1 MLILGFESHLIL
13 EIKKHRKAGCHRL
26 AFLLHFF
33 KEGGDSFGLYLK
45 QKQCSVPLEFVGK
58 APNSDKESKKGC
70 VYVMNLKR
78 LTYKLQTALLCK
90 GIKVKINQ
98 YQSYSEQNKRMI
110 TKYVLTVPQQH
121 GEKVKDEKL
130 LESYRLSEVVQ
141 KLAELLRGE
150 SE

>member
-1 MLILGFESHLIL
+1 
-13 EIKKHRKAGCHRL
+13 
-26 AFLLHFF
+26 
-33 KEGGDSFGLYLK
+33 
-45 QKQCSVPLEFVGK
+45 
-58 APNSDKESKKGC
+58 
-70 VYVMNLKR
+70 MNLKR
-78 LTYKLQTALLCK
+78 LMYKLQTALLCK

-110 TKYVLTVPQQH
+110 TKYVLTTPKQH

>member
-1 MLILGFESHLIL
+1 
-13 EIKKHRKAGCHRL
+13 
-26 AFLLHFF
+26 
-33 KEGGDSFGLYLK
+33 
-45 QKQCSVPLEFVGK
+45 
-58 APNSDKESKKGC
+58 
-70 VYVMNLKR
+70 MNLKR
-78 LTYKLQTALLCK
+78 LMYKMQTALLCK

-110 TKYVLTVPQQH
+110 TKYVLTTPRQQ

>member
-1 MLILGFESHLIL
+1 
-13 EIKKHRKAGCHRL
+13 
-26 AFLLHFF
+26 
-33 KEGGDSFGLYLK
+33 
-45 QKQCSVPLEFVGK
+45 
-58 APNSDKESKKGC
+58 
-70 VYVMNLKR
+70 MNLKR
-78 LTYKLQTALLCK
+78 LMYKLQTALLCK

-110 TKYVLTVPQQH
+110 TKYVLTVPQQQ

>member
-1 MLILGFESHLIL
+1 MIL

-58 APNSDKESKKGC
+58 APNSDKESKKGY

-78 LTYKLQTALLCK
+78 LMYKLQTALLCK
-90 GIKVKINQ
+90 GVRVKINQ
-98 YQSYSEQNKRMI
+98 FQSYSEESNRMT
-110 TKYVLTVPQQH
+110 TKYVLTVPKQH
-121 GEKVKDEKL
+121 GDKIKNEKL

-141 KLAELLRGE
+141 KLAELLRSE
-150 SE
+150 SG

>member
-1 MLILGFESHLIL
+1 
-13 EIKKHRKAGCHRL
+13 
-26 AFLLHFF
+26 
-33 KEGGDSFGLYLK
+33 
-45 QKQCSVPLEFVGK
+45 
-58 APNSDKESKKGC
+58 
-70 VYVMNLKR
+70 MNLKG
-78 LTYKLQTALLCK
+78 LMYKLQTALLCK

-110 TKYVLTVPQQH
+110 TKYVLTVPQQQ

>member
-1 MLILGFESHLIL
+1 MSLSQQ
-13 EIKKHRKAGCHRL
+13 AV
-26 AFLLHFF
+26 
-33 KEGGDSFGLYLK
+33 S
-45 QKQCSVPLEFVGK
+45 
-58 APNSDKESKKGC
+58 NSDKESKKGY

-78 LTYKLQTALLCK
+78 LMYKLQTALLCK

-110 TKYVLTVPQQH
+110 TKYVLTVPQQQ